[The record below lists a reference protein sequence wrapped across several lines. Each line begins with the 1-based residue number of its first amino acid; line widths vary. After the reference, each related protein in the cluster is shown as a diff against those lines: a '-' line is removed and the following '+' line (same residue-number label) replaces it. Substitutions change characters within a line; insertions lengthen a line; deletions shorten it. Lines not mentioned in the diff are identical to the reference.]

1 MSPTA
6 FAREELARAHILGPT
21 AVTIGK
27 FDGVHRGHRYL
38 IGRLLEESTGEG
50 CSSVIVTFNPQP
62 AAVLNPESPAM
73 YLCPLEERVE
83 RLRDL
88 GVDSVAVISFT
99 SQLAQLSARDF
110 LSLLAEELELKLLLV
125 GPDFALG
132 RRRDGNIDRIREIG
146 SELGF
151 RLVVV
156 PLLAEEDKKVGS
168 AAIRS
173 ALATGDMETVTDL
186 LGRPFSLSGPVV
198 VGSRRG
204 RTIGFPTANVGVSA
218 DLAVP
223 AHGVYVTRAHLK
235 GSAHPSVTNIGVRP
249 TFDDVPRLTVEAY
262 LLDFKGDIYGQDMRL
277 DLLHCL
283 RLERKFE
290 SVEELIAAI
299 GRDVQATRDY
309 FDAGR

>member
-6 FAREELARAHILGPT
+6 FAREELARARIPGPA

-38 IGRLLEESTGEG
+38 IGRLLEEANGEG

-73 YLCPLEERVE
+73 YLCSLEERVE

-235 GSAHPSVTNIGVRP
+235 GSAYPSVTNIGVRP

-283 RLERKFE
+283 RLERKFD
-290 SVEELIAAI
+290 SVGELIAAI

>member
-6 FAREELARAHILGPT
+6 FAREELARARVPGPT

-38 IGRLLEESTGEG
+38 IDRLLKESVGER
-50 CSSVIVTFNPQP
+50 CSSVVVTFNPHP

-88 GVDSVAVISFT
+88 GVDSVAVLSFT

-110 LSLLAEELELKLLLV
+110 LSLLTEELDLKLLLV
-125 GPDFALG
+125 GPDFVLG
-132 RRRDGNIDRIREIG
+132 RRREGDIERIREIG

-151 RLVVV
+151 RVVVV

-204 RTIGFPTANVGVSA
+204 RTIGFPTANVGVSP
-218 DLAVP
+218 DLVVP
-223 AHGVYVTRAHLK
+223 AHGVYVTRAHFK
-235 GSAHPSVTNIGVRP
+235 GSAYPSVTNIGVRP

-262 LLDFKGDIYGQDMRL
+262 LLDFKGDIYGQDMHL

-283 RLERKFE
+283 RLERKFD
-290 SVEELIAAI
+290 SAKELIVAI
-299 GRDVQATRDY
+299 GRDVQATTDY
-309 FDAGR
+309 FDAGQ